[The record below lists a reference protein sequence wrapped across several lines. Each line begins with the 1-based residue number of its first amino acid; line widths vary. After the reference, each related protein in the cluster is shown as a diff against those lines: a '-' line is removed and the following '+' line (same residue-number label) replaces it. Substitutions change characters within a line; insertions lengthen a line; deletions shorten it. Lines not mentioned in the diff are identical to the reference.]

1 MPDFADIRWQLE
13 QRKREVGIGAT
24 GVVLAIG
31 IILLGWWWFAVKWQ
45 PPPSIFDSPVE
56 DVLGYLSMD
65 DFSQMS
71 LDERIAFLV
80 EFSDRFR
87 GMSQEDSA
95 AMAAFLAGLSGPV
108 REQATENARLLAKD
122 ILADGASTYLNLPAE
137 DRAAYMDEWLA
148 QWTRLGERIT
158 RGEERAGT
166 DEERVTRLKDRAQE
180 GSTRERDP
188 ERIRPLTTT
197 GAVRFMDFWARE
209 VETSASPREQG
220 QIVLFMRD
228 LRKHLTSSVR

>member
-13 QRKREVGIGAT
+13 QRKREVAVGAL
-24 GVVLAIG
+24 GVLLTIAIL
-31 IILLGWWWFAVKWQ
+31 LLGWWWFVVKWQ

-65 DFSQMS
+65 DFSQ
-71 LDERIAFLV
+71 LPLKERIAFLV

-87 GMSQEDSA
+87 GMSQQDSA

-122 ILADGASTYLNLPAE
+122 ILAEGAATYLDLPADE
-137 DRAAYMDEWLA
+137 RAAYMDEWLA
-148 QWTRLGERIT
+148 EWMRLGERVT
-158 RGEERAGT
+158 RGEERDQT
-166 DEERVTRLKDRAQE
+166 DEDRVGRLKERAQAD
-180 GSTRERDP
+180 STRERDAD
-188 ERIRPLTTT
+188 RIRPLTAT

-228 LRKHLTSSVR
+228 LRKHLTSSPN